1 MKKKLETWDIGQ
13 KKTSSVMLGDTQ
25 KDENKEERMRDVE
38 DKGARSNIH
47 VAGVTEGEERGRMG
61 QKPHPERERLITSP
75 NNKRH
80 QAVDSRSSKCPKQ
93 EK

>member
-1 MKKKLETWDIGQ
+1 MH
-13 KKTSSVMLGDTQ
+13 GDTQ

-61 QKPHPERERLITSP
+61 QKPHP
-75 NNKRH
+75 
-80 QAVDSRSSKCPKQ
+80 
-93 EK
+93 